1 MNIELVFLIIY
12 FIVVIGIGIAVSRR
26 SSQTEEGFLLGGR
39 SLGAPVTALRLQS
52 TSMSG
57 YMFQGAG
64 GLGFQQGYYSMWYAL
79 GDLGGGVINLSVL
92 GRRMRKL
99 SHMLG
104 SITSIGYL
112 ENRYPSPIVR
122 LVAAPIALFSMFFY
136 VLAQLLAGGQGLSLV
151 TGLDLNLSLV
161 IAIGVILVYTFLG
174 GYLAVAYSGFLQ
186 AIIMVIGMVW
196 ILVATLNYVGGIT
209 AGHEGLGA
217 INENL

>member
-64 GLGFQQGYYSMWYAL
+64 GLGYQQGYYSMWYAL
-79 GDLGGGVINLSVL
+79 GDLGSGVVNLSII

-99 SHMLG
+99 SQLLG
-104 SITSIGYL
+104 SLTSIGYL
-112 ENRYPSPIVR
+112 ENRYPSPTIRV
-122 LVAAPIALFSMFFY
+122 VASAIAVFALFFY

-151 TGLDLNLSLV
+151 TVLDLNVALM
-161 IAIGVILVYTFLG
+161 IAIGNILIYTFLG
-174 GYLAVAYSGFLQ
+174 GYLAVAYTGFMQ
-186 AIIMVIGMVW
+186 AI
-196 ILVATLNYVGGIT
+196 
-209 AGHEGLGA
+209 
-217 INENL
+217 